1 MTDALDLML
10 QASDLVAVLGRQ
22 VPVRLVEISGCGC
35 LLEGTGRLEPG
46 TAGLLSV
53 VFDDEAYSDD
63 IRVMRC
69 REGEGGLYRIG
80 AEFLWTRN
88 PKERS
93 LRRILARL
101 QGGAVKATWTE
112 PRQAN

>member
-1 MTDALDLML
+1 MDALDLML
-10 QASDLVAVLGRQ
+10 KADDLVAVLGRQ
-22 VPVRLVEISGCGC
+22 VPVRLIEISGCGC
-35 LLEGTGRLEPG
+35 LLECAGRLEPG

-53 VFDDEAYSDD
+53 VFDNEPYSDD
-63 IRVMRC
+63 VRVMRC
-69 REGEGGLYRIG
+69 RESEGGCYKVG

-101 QGGAVKATWTE
+101 KGGAVKATWSE
-112 PRQAN
+112 PGSTM